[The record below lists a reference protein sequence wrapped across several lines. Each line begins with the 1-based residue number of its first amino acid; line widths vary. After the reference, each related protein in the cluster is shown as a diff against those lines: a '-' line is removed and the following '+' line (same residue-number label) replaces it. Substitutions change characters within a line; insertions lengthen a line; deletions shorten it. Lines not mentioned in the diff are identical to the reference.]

1 MTLYCCQNVVKSYD
15 NFAKYSV
22 NVIWGDLAMGHIVVC
37 VNHSANCWQYYDATA
52 AIYCVLTAAGPV
64 FFV

>member
-1 MTLYCCQNVVKSYD
+1 
-15 NFAKYSV
+15 
-22 NVIWGDLAMGHIVVC
+22 MGHIVVC